1 MVELTQEQIQKLK
14 ELGRT
19 QKENLL
25 KMGETFK
32 EDVKKYKAAIYT
44 CNATSC
50 HSGGAASVI
59 DAFKESLETM
69 GLSQDVRMVC
79 TGCMGLCATGPLA
92 RVEIKG
98 REPFLYKEVTPDLA
112 RIIVSEHVTPALRDG
127 AEQPL
132 RLSNYLKSKELSL
145 QLPFFTKQRKIV
157 LARLGHSD
165 PENLGEYVATGGYQA
180 LMKCLE
186 MKPEEVLEIIRKS
199 GLRGRG
205 GAGFPTAKKWEMLAQ
220 APLCDGEKFMV
231 CNGDEGDPGA
241 YMDSCILGGGAHAVL
256 EGMMIGAY
264 ATGATSG
271 WFYVRAEYPLAI
283 ERVELALKQAKKY
296 GILGKNIFG
305 SDFSFMAEL
314 RYGAGAFVCGEETA
328 LLESLEGKRGTPHP
342 RPPYP
347 TQKGLFGKPTAINNV
362 ETLANVPPIIL
373 KGPEWFSEVGTAT
386 SKGTK
391 VFALTGKVKH
401 SGLVEV
407 PMGTTVECMV
417 NEIGGGTSSGKPFK
431 AVQTGGPSGGVIP
444 ASHLDMPICYEELKK
459 LGSMMGSGGMIVMDQ
474 DDSMVEI
481 AKFYLNFTVDESC
494 GKCAPCRIGG
504 YQMLQLVKKIA
515 DGEGTQSDL
524 KKIQEIGTAMKQAA
538 LCGLG
543 QTAPNPVLSTI
554 RFFYDEYE
562 TLIQQAQQKK
572 AEKQKLQAELSS
584 IEHEM
589 KKLDERKPDS
599 TLPAAGCSG
608 QCKKE

>member
-1 MVELTQEQIQKLK
+1 MVELTQEQIEKLK
-14 ELGRT
+14 QLGRT

-25 KMGETFK
+25 KLGEEF
-32 EDVKKYKAAIYT
+32 VQNHKKYIASIYT
-44 CNATSC
+44 CNATGC
-50 HSGGAASVI
+50 HSGGAGNVI
-59 DAFKESLETM
+59 DAFKESLETF
-69 GLSQDVRMVC
+69 GLQDKVRMVA
-79 TGCMGLCATGPLA
+79 TGCMGLCACGPLA

-98 REPFLYKEVTPDLA
+98 RDPFLYQQVTPDIA
-112 RIIVSEHVTPALRDG
+112 RLIVSEHIVPTLKKDPS
-127 AEQPL
+127 EPL
-132 RLSNYLKSKELSL
+132 KLSTYLKNKELSL
-145 QLPFFTKQRKIV
+145 NLPFFTKQKKVV
-157 LARLGHSD
+157 LKNLGHSD
-165 PENLGEYVATGGYQA
+165 PEDLGEYVAEGGYQA

-186 MKPEEVLEIIRKS
+186 MKPEEVIQIIKDS

-205 GAGFPTAKKWEMLAQ
+205 GAGFPTGVKWEMLAK
-220 APLCDGEKFMV
+220 APLSDGEKFIV

-241 YMDSCILGGGAHAVL
+241 YMDSCILGGGAHQVL
-256 EGMMIGAY
+256 EGMMIAAY

-271 WFYVRAEYPLAI
+271 WFYIRAEYPLALQ
-283 ERVELALKQAKKY
+283 RVELAIKQAKKY
-296 GILGKNIFG
+296 GILGRRIFG
-305 SDFSFMAEL
+305 SDFDFMAEL

-362 ETLANVPPIIL
+362 ETLANVAPIIL
-373 KGPEWFSEVGTAT
+373 NGAAWFQKMGTKT

-391 VFALTGKVKH
+391 VFALTGKVQH

-407 PMGTTVECMV
+407 PMGTKVSEMV

-444 ASHLDMPICYEELKK
+444 ASHLDLPLCYEELKK
-459 LGSMMGSGGMIVMDQ
+459 IGSMMGSGGMIVMDY

-515 DGEGTQSDL
+515 DKRGSAADL
-524 KKIQEIGTAMKQAA
+524 EKIKEIGSAMKRGA

-554 RFFYDEYE
+554 KFFKEEYDA
-562 TLIQQAQQKK
+562 LIQEAETKRQAQQKLK
-572 AEKQKLQAELSS
+572 G
-584 IEHEM
+584 EM
-589 KKLDERKPDS
+589 KQLEAQMNA
-599 TLPAAGCSG
+599 LN
-608 QCKKE
+608 KEG

>member
-1 MVELTQEQIQKLK
+1 MVELTPEQIAKLK

-25 KMGETFK
+25 KLGEEFK
-32 EDVKKYKAAIYT
+32 ERVKNDKAAIYT

-50 HSGGAASVI
+50 HSGGASSVI

-69 GLSQDVRMVC
+69 GLSEEVRMVC
-79 TGCMGLCATGPLA
+79 TGCMGLCASGPLA

-98 REPFLYKEVTPDLA
+98 RDPFLYKEVTPDVA
-112 RIIVSEHVTPALRDG
+112 RIIVSEHIAPALKENDPTK
-127 AEQPL
+127 PL
-132 RLSNYLKSKELSL
+132 RLSKYLKSKELSL
-145 QLPFFTKQRKIV
+145 NLPFFTKQRKIV
-157 LARLGHSD
+157 LERLGHSD
-165 PENLGEYVATGGYQA
+165 PEDLGEYVASGGYQA

-186 MKPEEVLEIIRKS
+186 MKPQEVLEIIKKS

-205 GAGFPTAKKWEMLAQ
+205 GAGFPTGKKWEMLAA
-220 APLCDGEKFMV
+220 APLVDGEKFIV

-241 YMDSCILGGGAHAVL
+241 YMDSCILGGGSHAVL

-271 WFYVRAEYPLAI
+271 WFYVRAEYPLAL

-347 TQKGLFGKPTAINNV
+347 TQKGLFDKPTAINNV
-362 ETLANVPPIIL
+362 ETLANIAPIIL
-373 KGPEWFSEVGTAT
+373 KGPEWFSEVGTCT

-407 PMGTTVECMV
+407 PMGTTVQTMV
-417 NEIGGGTSSGKPFK
+417 EEIGGGTSSGKPFK

-515 DGEGTQSDL
+515 DGNGTEYDL
-524 KKIQEIGTAMKQAA
+524 KQIKTIGESMKKAA

-562 TLIQQAQQKK
+562 ALIQKAKATKEEKEKLEAQMSHLEQAMEQLE
-572 AEKQKLQAELSS
+572 EKGADALS
-584 IEHEM
+584 
-589 KKLDERKPDS
+589 
-599 TLPAAGCSG
+599 AGCGCES
-608 QCKKE
+608 KK